1 MNDQT
6 APCRTLTFQ
15 SYHSEHII
23 FIFPLPL
30 SEHKYT
36 FITSLCEISIK
47 FLPPTQ
53 STSLPICNN
62 VFHSFSS
69 KKQSHTG
76 GTTFCR
82 AVLPTA
88 APFLKCLGLLQYQ
101 HNGQTVSL
109 TWKEGNC
116 RKPLGLPGRSK
127 PSLSS
132 RNIVKSSSP
141 QKINLSPDRG
151 SAKAS
156 PSKIA
161 LTLSE
166 SKGRQKKISMPTQL
180 RAGRQCWVHRSWHS
194 YTAQNRRL
202 SFRERLLCH
211 KSTPPP
217 PLYVPAQTSLK
228 PSANYKLTVPLAN
241 LP

>member
-1 MNDQT
+1 MKLALNFSH
-6 APCRTLTFQ
+6 P
-15 SYHSEHII
+15 HS
-23 FIFPLPL
+23 LL
-30 SEHKYT
+30 
-36 FITSLCEISIK
+36 
-47 FLPPTQ
+47 
-53 STSLPICNN
+53 LPICNN

-166 SKGRQKKISMPTQL
+166 SKGRQKKLACQLSSEQEGSAGCTGAGTATQHKI
-180 RAGRQCWVHRSWHS
+180 GGFPFVKD
-194 YTAQNRRL
+194 
-202 SFRERLLCH
+202 SFATKAHHHHHCMF
-211 KSTPPP
+211 
-217 PLYVPAQTSLK
+217 QLK
-228 PSANYKLTVPLAN
+228 PL
-241 LP
+241 